1 MSGKPDP
8 GSLDFEKV
16 SFNDA
21 RKALEETGPAA
32 YATPKKKENWEEKR
46 SASASEPLSDE
57 AAAWMAELPEAIK
70 NTLSHRGRAV
80 QAARGYLE
88 TLFATGS

>member
-16 SFNDA
+16 SFTDA

-32 YATPKKKENWEEKR
+32 YAIPKKTEN
-46 SASASEPLSDE
+46 
-57 AAAWMAELPEAIK
+57 
-70 NTLSHRGRAV
+70 
-80 QAARGYLE
+80 
-88 TLFATGS
+88 